1 MKDKTFLLDWMSSLL
16 NSLGVSSTDGGHK
29 SLFACVVVLLC
40 CILIWRLVRYILLRA
55 HRLGKMVDEKWDVV
69 DAKWDLIFNPTNLK
83 KIAFGVA
90 LFMFY
95 MLLPLAFDPA
105 STMSVIVSKVLDLLI
120 VLLLTSA
127 ANTVVKTIFTLIYH
141 KRKTKDAPLK
151 GFMQIIQIALW
162 IVAIIIIISIFLNKS
177 PIKLFTGLGA
187 SLAVLSF
194 VFKDTL
200 LNLVSGI
207 LLSSDKIVKVGDW
220 IEMPS
225 AGIDGTVIDMTLNT
239 VKVRG
244 WDNTISNVSPYT
256 LTTGT
261 FKNWEG
267 MFASGGRR
275 IARFVE
281 IDINTV
287 KFCSEELLGR
297 IGKIELMADHIAA
310 LPAPR
315 TQISNL
321 ELFRVYI
328 EKYMESQPWL
338 NKSMLHMVRHLQSSD
353 TGVPL
358 QIYAFT
364 ATTVWVEYERI
375 QASLFEHIM
384 AIAPLF
390 DIKIFQR
397 PSGGDLEKRVSVEDI
412 IVASDEN

>member
-1 MKDKTFLLDWMSSLL
+1 MTKEKTFLLDWMSSLL
-16 NSLGVSSTDGGHK
+16 DWLGISSTEGGYK
-29 SLFACVVVLLC
+29 SLFASVVVVLC
-40 CILIWRLVRYILLRA
+40 CLIIWQLVRYILLRT
-55 HRLGKMVDEKWDVV
+55 HRLGKMVDERLQVV
-69 DAKWDLIFNPTNLK
+69 FDPSNLK
-83 KIAFGVA
+83 KIAFSIA
-90 LFMFY
+90 LFIFY
-95 MLLPLAFDPA
+95 VLIPLAFDPA
-105 STMSVIVSKVLDLLI
+105 SGVGIIVRKVLDILI
-120 VLLLTSA
+120 VWMLTSA
-127 ANTVVKTIFTLIYH
+127 ANAVVRTIFTLIYH

-162 IVAIIIIISIFLNKS
+162 IIGIIIVIAILLDKS

-187 SLAVLSF
+187 SIAVLSF

-207 LLSSDKIVKVGDW
+207 LLSSDKMVKVGDW

-225 AGIDGTVIDMTLNT
+225 AGLDGMVVDMTLNT
-239 VKVRG
+239 VKVQN
-244 WDNTISNVSPYT
+244 WDNTISNVTPYT
-256 LTTGT
+256 LTSGT
-261 FKNWEG
+261 FKNWQG
-267 MFASGGRR
+267 MFDSGGRR

-287 KFCSEELLGR
+287 KFCSAELLER
-297 IGKIELMADHIAA
+297 LSKMELMTEHIAS

-315 TQISNL
+315 TQVSNL

-328 EKYMESQPWL
+328 EKYMEAQPWL
-338 NKSMLHMVRHLQSSD
+338 NKKMLHMVRHLQSSD

-375 QASLFEHIM
+375 QAALFEHIM

-390 DIKIFQR
+390 DLKIFQR
-397 PSGGDLEKRVSVEDI
+397 PSGGDLEKRITVEELI
-412 IVASDEN
+412 GAADEN